1 MGVVEPCVG
10 ADCVPEA
17 QVVAVY
23 SVGSFAGF
31 SSVPDFLWSSVY
43 RVYAFRSLCPIGSPH
58 G

>member
-31 SSVPDFLWSSVY
+31 SSVLTSCGLLYIESTHSGHFVL
-43 RVYAFRSLCPIGSPH
+43 
-58 G
+58 